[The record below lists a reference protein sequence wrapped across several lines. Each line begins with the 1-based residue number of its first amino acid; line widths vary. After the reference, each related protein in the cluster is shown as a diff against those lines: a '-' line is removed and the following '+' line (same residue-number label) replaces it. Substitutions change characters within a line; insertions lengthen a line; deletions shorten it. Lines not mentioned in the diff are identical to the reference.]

1 MLINNFINISFTY
14 CNDCDA
20 EHKKPIL
27 WVKYTDDNFVQ
38 NETIVRGLSEK
49 SPYYRMG
56 KIETIMGEHAT
67 TSFEL
72 VFDVDRWKLK
82 TICPHCGIRLG
93 DMR

>member
-1 MLINNFINISFTY
+1 
-14 CNDCDA
+14 
-20 EHKKPIL
+20 
-27 WVKYTDDNFVQ
+27 
-38 NETIVRGLSEK
+38 
-49 SPYYRMG
+49 MG
-56 KIETIMGEHAT
+56 KIETIMGEYAT